1 MRRVYSVFS
10 ENTDLIL
17 YDIKISK
24 PPESGIA
31 EIIMTE
37 FTDSLTEKLTAALI
51 AEGAQMLAMTAIIA
65 VLLAMRRKMNLKFTA
80 KSRFTVW
87 KIAIISLCA
96 PLALAVFS
104 APQIGRAAD
113 SVADIIRPDMVISSV
128 NRSENSFE
136 NDLGKNSENN
146 FAGTQTDP
154 AHSGTASDQTSGEP
168 QGNHTSGD
176 LPSSVQTGQ
185 SGGQISHRPTQ
196 RPSVQDGAQ
205 NSSSDVD
212 ASASEIKGRRF
223 QAMLQSSAEAVL
235 SAGKRAGDIGR
246 NVTANTVGKL
256 AIVLTSVIIVT
267 VSVTVLLLRIAVY
280 RFYIRRLRRMERL
293 GIIRPADSETKRVY
307 LSVCRELDIPEYKAP
322 RLMFAPKTQGAMLCG
337 FLRPAVLIPE
347 LDLLIKGNETGL
359 RAVLAHELTHF
370 KRGDL
375 RTQLLCLI
383 ARSMHWYNPAVRAAA
398 SRCIA
403 ELELSCDELVTAG
416 FSSDDRISYGE
427 TMIEVLRTTVGTK
440 APLLAQLDPR
450 TGKEKR
456 RAVKERFMNIFDT
469 TKKLRGRGMV
479 ALSLAVIMAAGTLA
493 ACTSVGAVIRRDTPT
508 FDKEEKYLV
517 PSYIKYYPD
526 GDIGFLSEVWFEYT
540 PVYNTYALG
549 DDGTTLTDEDGNRIA
564 DLGRITTTRIDRHDQ
579 RKFFTETIFGRNEA
593 TEDISVRHD
602 VFQYGEDGKLVPNRV
617 HEADN
622 SGNSCY
628 SYRYSKN
635 FWKTVNSGYTDD
647 SGLLHKVSVTE
658 YGESRV
664 EYDLAYSGGNLV
676 SAKSVSHDSRST
688 NDVTENITFEL
699 NKNGSPVSKTSV
711 IYEGDSLSSTIVS
724 NASYGSGGNPTEIK
738 DPFQTVTYNYDERG
752 RLISSATLSTENGI
766 GISKN
771 YIYGSGAYATAYDF
785 TIDGEDHDSGNFD
798 EGALTSRYNSAE
810 IMWMYADEQVY
821 TMYRQLC
828 GLSCMPEYAN
838 TSLPDPGNGEDIM
851 YLFSIP
857 SVLFA
862 DRFGTIFDFDTGGYI
877 QDPDFMSD
885 AIEAINLLPG
895 YITNT
900 EEDISEEDANR
911 AIYYC
916 QLMVHKNYVE
926 DYSLDYMTF
935 TEEQL
940 RDAVKTY
947 LGEFA
952 DKILKYD
959 LKKNDAWNGSEGVYN
974 FPLATD
980 YWMQDTKHLN
990 WYSSPKIK
998 ISEQDGDMIATADVE
1013 IYEGGGIYSGSEEY
1027 IGNFRYVFKRI
1038 ENNGKTSAQLVSIVP
1053 TGKKTIIQ
1061 YEELENGSKYEVSQ
1075 NPNGTYNFFVYA
1087 YSSNSTFS
1095 ETNLVHMPH
1104 IEKIGEYPDWY
1115 ILKIWIQEGTGLS
1128 ARRTL
1133 YCAVQTGYLE
1143 IPGLEL
1149 SGWLTNV
1156 IGEYEFCSLT
1166 LESNDDGNFIVQRYM
1181 FNKDNKDMEIARF
1194 PYDSSDMIDSDLPIT
1209 EAKMIDEHTVKITY
1223 ISKSTG
1229 ETVTSKIMSVQ
1240 K

>member
-1 MRRVYSVFS
+1 
-10 ENTDLIL
+10 
-17 YDIKISK
+17 
-24 PPESGIA
+24 
-31 EIIMTE
+31 MTG

-65 VLLAMRRKMNLKFTA
+65 VLLVMRRKMNLKFTA

-128 NRSENSFE
+128 NRSENSSE
-136 NDLGKNSENN
+136 NDPGNNSENN

-168 QGNHTSGD
+168 QENHTSGN

-185 SGGQISHRPTQ
+185 ISQ
-196 RPSVQDGAQ
+196 RPSVQDGTQ
-205 NSSSDVD
+205 NPSSD
-212 ASASEIKGRRF
+212 APASEIKSIRF
-223 QAMLQSSAEAVL
+223 QAMLQNSAEAVL

-256 AIVLTSVIIVT
+256 AIVLTAVIIVT
-267 VSVTVLLLRIAVY
+267 VSVTVLLSRIAVY

-293 GIIRPADSETKRVY
+293 GIIRPADGETKRVY
-307 LSVCRELDIPEYKAP
+307 LSVCRELDIPEDKAP

-337 FLRPAVLIPE
+337 FLRPTVLLPE
-347 LDLLIKGNETGL
+347 LDLLIKGNEAGL

-383 ARSMHWYNPAVRAAA
+383 AQSMHWYNPAVRAAA

-427 TMIEVLRTTVGTK
+427 TMIAVLRSTVGTK
-440 APLLAQLDPR
+440 TPLLAQLDPR

-469 TKKLRGRGMV
+469 TKKHRGRGMV
-479 ALSLAVIMAAGTLA
+479 ALSLAVIMAAGTFA
-493 ACTSVGAVIRRDTPT
+493 ACTSVGAVIGGNSPISDSE
-508 FDKEEKYLV
+508 KKYLV
-517 PSYIKYYPD
+517 PSYIKYDPY
-526 GDIGFLSEVWFEYT
+526 GASEYLSQVWFEYD

-549 DDGTTLTDEDGNRIA
+549 DDGATLTDKDGNRIA
-564 DLGRITTTRIDRHDQ
+564 DLGRITTTRIDRDIQ
-579 RKFFTETIFGRNEA
+579 KKFFTETTFGRNEA
-593 TEDISVRHD
+593 TEDISVRHE
-602 VFQYGEDGKLVPNRV
+602 VFQYENDGELVPNRI
-617 HEADN
+617 HQSDA
-622 SGNSCY
+622 SGSRCY
-628 SYRYSKN
+628 SHRYGEN
-635 FWKTVNSGYTDD
+635 FWKTVNSGYTDE
-647 SGLLHKVSVTE
+647 SGLQHKVSVTE

-676 SAKSVSHDSRST
+676 SVKSISHDPRST

-724 NASYGSGGNPTEIK
+724 NASYSSGGKPTEIK
-738 DPFQTVTYNYDERG
+738 DPFQTVTYSYDERG
-752 RLISSATLSTENGI
+752 RLISSTVLSTENSSGT
-766 GISKN
+766 SKN
-771 YIYGSGAYATAYDF
+771 YTYGSGAYATAYDV
-785 TIDGEDHDSGNFD
+785 TIDGENHDSGSFD
-798 EGALTSRYNSAE
+798 KGALKSKFDSFE
-810 IMWMYADEQVY
+810 ISWRYADEQVY
-821 TMYRQLC
+821 TMYRELC
-828 GLSCMPEYAN
+828 GLSCMPVYAD
-838 TSLPDPGNGEDIM
+838 TGLPDPGKDEDMM
-851 YLFSIP
+851 YLFSFP
-857 SVLFA
+857 DVLFA

-877 QDPDFMSD
+877 LDSDFMSD
-885 AIEAINLLPG
+885 VTEAINLLPG

-926 DYSLDYMTF
+926 DYSLDFMTF

-947 LGEFA
+947 LGAFA

-959 LKKNDAWNGSEGVYN
+959 LKKNAAWNESEGVYN

-980 YWMQDTKHLN
+980 YWYQDQKHPSQYLN
-990 WYSSPKIK
+990 PKIT
-998 ISEQDGDMIATADVE
+998 ISEQNGDMTATADAE

-1038 ENNGKTSAQLVSIVP
+1038 ENDGKTSAQLVSIVP
-1053 TGKKTIIQ
+1053 TGKKNVIQ
-1061 YEELENGSKYEVSQ
+1061 YEELETGSKYEVSE

-1087 YSSNSTFS
+1087 YDSGSTFS

-1115 ILKIWIQEGTGLS
+1115 VLKIWIQEGTGLS

-1133 YCAVQTGYLE
+1133 YCAVETSYSQ
-1143 IPGLEL
+1143 IPDLEL

-1156 IGEYEFCSLT
+1156 VGEYEFYSLT
-1166 LESNDDGNFIVQRYM
+1166 LESNDDGNFIVQHYM
-1181 FNKDNKDMEIARF
+1181 FNHDMEIARF
-1194 PYDSSDMIDSDLPIT
+1194 PYDNSDMIDSDLPIT
-1209 EAKMIDEHTVKITY
+1209 EAKMIDKQTVEITY